1 VVEEPYEQLLA
12 HLRAGNIDFLF
23 SVLRRPD
30 WASDVTETMLF
41 DEPYVIVMR
50 PKHPLNKVT
59 HIGRDELADF
69 DWIVAG
75 PTTPRFLAFERLFAS
90 ARKKPTARVSTTS
103 RGLIRSLLATS
114 DRLTL
119 LTRHEAELEERLGVL
134 RIVPTK
140 VRLPRRAYGV
150 ATRLN
155 WHPTALQ
162 QTFLE
167 MLIRHGRQTATAY
180 APNAITAA

>member
-1 VVEEPYEQLLA
+1 MPRAASRPSPQYAAPSPPYP
-12 HLRAGNIDFLF
+12 G
-23 SVLRRPD
+23 SVC
-30 WASDVTETMLF
+30 
-41 DEPYVIVMR
+41 
-50 PKHPLNKVT
+50 
-59 HIGRDELADF
+59 G
-69 DWIVAG
+69 
-75 PTTPRFLAFERLFAS
+75 
-90 ARKKPTARVSTTS
+90 KKPTARVSTTS

-134 RIVPTK
+134 RIVTTK

-167 MLIRHGRQTATAY
+167 MLIRHGRQAATAY

>member
-1 VVEEPYEQLLA
+1 
-12 HLRAGNIDFLF
+12 
-23 SVLRRPD
+23 
-30 WASDVTETMLF
+30 VTETKLF
-41 DEPYVIVMR
+41 DEPYVVVMR
-50 PKHPLNKVT
+50 PKHPLSKAT
-59 HIGRDELADF
+59 QIGRDELAEY
-69 DWIVAG
+69 DWIVPG
-75 PTTPRFLAFERLFAS
+75 PTTPRYLAFERLFAS
-90 ARKKPTARVSTTS
+90 ARKKPTAKVLTTS

-119 LTRHEAELEERLGVL
+119 LTRHEAVLEEKLGVL
-134 RIVPTK
+134 KIAPAN

-167 MLIRHGRQTATAY
+167 FLTRHGRQSETAY
-180 APNAITAA
+180 PPNAIAIA